1 MTTGNTRKTRRILER
16 IQAKETKKTRILENT
31 RYQEKNT
38 KQTVLE
44 LATLQR
50 IRAMPA
56 DILRYIW
63 DFVPSTVK
71 AGVMNVHLRSIMREQ
86 IEYKRNTTYKEPEL
100 SRLLQDVPL
109 HIIEKFVQTPTIET
123 LYAEFFAYIRETMHE
138 YCVKYNEKYI
148 KATVIANGPK
158 WIFVYNII
166 NLAQRVIERAIE
178 SRSTID
184 CMVAM
189 RLYHTILYIS
199 RKYTK

>member
-1 MTTGNTRKTRRILER
+1 MRR

-50 IRAMPA
+50 IRAIPA
-56 DILRYIW
+56 DILRYIC
-63 DFVPSTVK
+63 DFVPSNVK
-71 AGVMNVHLRSIMREQ
+71 DEVMNAHLRYMMREQ
-86 IEYKRNTTYKEPEL
+86 IEDKHNKTYKEPGL

-109 HIIEKFVQTPTIET
+109 HVIEKFIQTPMIETPYAELIAYKKET
-123 LYAEFFAYIRETMHE
+123 LYE
-138 YCVKYNEKYI
+138 YCVKFNEISIRHDQKC
-148 KATVIANGPK
+148 
-158 WIFVYNII
+158 IFIYSII
-166 NLAQRVIERAIE
+166 ELSQIVVKRAIE

-189 RLYHTILYIS
+189 RTILYIS